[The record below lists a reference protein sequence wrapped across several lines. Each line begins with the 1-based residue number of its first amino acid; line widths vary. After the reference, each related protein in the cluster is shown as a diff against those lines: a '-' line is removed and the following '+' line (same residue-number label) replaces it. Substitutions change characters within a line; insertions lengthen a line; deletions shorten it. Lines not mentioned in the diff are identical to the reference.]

1 MRFNEYFFIKF
12 FKQKWLKEY
21 GQSKTNKK
29 IKQEKTIENYKR
41 WILNHHLKQ
50 DLEDLNEDINTLIN
64 LYEGKIDISLKQRL
78 RFQWINRLNDYVG
91 QV

>member
-1 MRFNEYFFIKF
+1 MVRVKQIK
-12 FKQKWLKEY
+12 KLSKKE
-21 GQSKTNKK
+21 
-29 IKQEKTIENYKR
+29 TIENYKR
-41 WILNHHLKQ
+41 WILDHHLKQ

-91 QV
+91 